1 MEAIALESSTR
12 EGRGKGAARRLR
24 AAGRVPAVIY
34 GHGVDEPVAVSLDP
48 KALDTA
54 LANPK
59 GDNAVFKVTVDDG
72 AGHTVLV
79 RELQRHP
86 VSRKIL
92 HLDLVSPDLEQPIV
106 TAVPLEFSGKS
117 VGVVTG
123 GRLRTPYREVRLR
136 AKPGDVPASI
146 AIDITPLDMG
156 DAITISQLD
165 LPAGVEAIYERD
177 YVIVKVMKPR
187 GKKAE
192 PGAEDDKK
200 KKKK

>member
-59 GDNAVFKVTVDDG
+59 GDNAVFQVTVDDG

-86 VSRKIL
+86 VSREIL
-92 HLDLVSPDLEQPIV
+92 HLDLVSPDLEQPII

-136 AKPGDVPASI
+136 AKPADVPASI
-146 AIDITPLDMG
+146 AIDITPLDQG
-156 DAITISQLD
+156 DGITISQID
-165 LPAGVEAIYERD
+165 LPAGVEAVYERD

-192 PGAEDDKK
+192 AAADDKK